1 MSKAKSSMALP
12 TVEVKQVEFC
22 HPARINN
29 ELMNSVRN
37 DKHVFALQG
46 NLLHVIHKET
56 NTQYLIPLTNVSTL
70 ILG

>member
-1 MSKAKSSMALP
+1 MSKTKSLP

-22 HPARINN
+22 YPARINN
-29 ELMNSVRN
+29 ELINSIRA
-37 DKHVFALQG
+37 DKHAFALQG

-56 NTQYLIPLTNVSTL
+56 KTEYLIPLTNISTL